1 MSDSITV
8 LKPEQIEH
16 YVKRGVE
23 AALSGVLS
31 AEIRKATTKAYLTKS
46 ELMHLTGWSSRQV
59 EYRKANRSIP
69 FVRRGRT
76 ILFPT
81 DEIYAFLEEGR
92 VEPKESRG

>member
-1 MSDSITV
+1 MNDPIAI
-8 LKPEQIEH
+8 LQPGEIEG
-16 YVKRGVE
+16 YVRKGVE
-23 AALSGVLS
+23 SALSGIL
-31 AEIRKATTKAYLTKS
+31 AEEIRKATTKPYLTKK

-81 DEIYAFLEEGR
+81 DEIYAFLEQGR
-92 VEPKESRG
+92 VQIAVSE

>member
-1 MSDSITV
+1 MNDIALLTPERLRSIVADCVQETIKSE
-8 LKPEQIEH
+8 LPAAIRRGTGKP
-16 YVKRGVE
+16 
-23 AALSGVLS
+23 
-31 AEIRKATTKAYLTKS
+31 YLTKA
-46 ELMHLTGWSSRQV
+46 ELMQLTGWSSRQV

-92 VEPKESRG
+92 VDAE